1 MTYTPIVK
9 VKTLMI
15 GVFLMTKI
23 SKQMKLKALLEYS
36 QGQFSKNQ
44 ISKKYGLNR
53 QHFRMLSA
61 AYESFGTDFLLNPPK
76 ITSTF
81 RIKIA
86 SWAIQNNASY
96 SAVATKFGY
105 INVRQIQ
112 QWKEIYRTEG
122 PNGLC
127 LIQKGRKSTVTA
139 KKENNNKTVLSP
151 TENRLK
157 QLEAENLEL
166 RIKNEALK
174 LLASMKQQTK
184 KLPK

>member
-1 MTYTPIVK
+1 
-9 VKTLMI
+9 
-15 GVFLMTKI
+15 
-23 SKQMKLKALLEYS
+23 MKLKALLEYG

-53 QHFRMLSA
+53 HYFNILCA
-61 AYESFGTDFLLNPPK
+61 AYESFGTDFLLNSPK
-76 ITSTF
+76 ITSTL

-112 QWKEIYRTEG
+112 QWEEIYRTEG
-122 PNGLC
+122 SNGFC
-127 LIQKGRKSTVTA
+127 LIQKERKSSMMT
-139 KKENNNKTVLSP
+139 KKKTNNKKVLSH

-157 QLEAENLEL
+157 
-166 RIKNEALK
+166 
-174 LLASMKQQTK
+174 LL
-184 KLPK
+184 

>member
-1 MTYTPIVK
+1 
-9 VKTLMI
+9 MI

-23 SKQMKLKALLEYS
+23 SKQMKLKALLEYN

-53 QHFRMLSA
+53 HYFRMLCA
-61 AYESFGTDFLLNPPK
+61 AYESFGTDFLLNPLK

-96 SAVATKFGY
+96 CEVATKFGY

-127 LIQKGRKSTVTA
+127 LIQKGRKSTMTT
-139 KKENNNKTVLSP
+139 KKKTSNKTSNKKVLSP

>member
-1 MTYTPIVK
+1 
-9 VKTLMI
+9 
-15 GVFLMTKI
+15 MTKI
-23 SKQMKLKALLEYS
+23 SKQTKLKALLEYE
-36 QGQFSKNQ
+36 QGNISKHQ
-44 ISKKYGLNR
+44 ISKKYSLNR
-53 QHFRMLSA
+53 LQFHLMYA
-61 AYESFGTDFLLNPPK
+61 AYESFGPDFLLNPPK
-76 ITSTF
+76 ITSAF

-96 SAVATKFGY
+96 STVAAKFGY

-127 LIQKGRKSTVTA
+127 LIQKGRKPIMTT
-139 KKENNNKTVLSP
+139 KKKTNKKKVLSP
-151 TENRLK
+151 IENRLK
-157 QLEAENLEL
+157 QLETENLEL
-166 RIKNEALK
+166 SIKNEALK

>member
-1 MTYTPIVK
+1 
-9 VKTLMI
+9 
-15 GVFLMTKI
+15 MTKI
-23 SKQMKLKALLEYS
+23 SKQTKLKAILEYH
-36 QGQFSKNQ
+36 QGNSSKNQ
-44 ISKKYGLNR
+44 ISRKYGIEKARFNL
-53 QHFRMLSA
+53 MCV
-61 AYESFGTDFLLNPPK
+61 AYEYFGSDFLLNPPK
-76 ITSTF
+76 ITSAF

-96 SAVATKFGY
+96 RAVAAKFGY

-127 LIQKGRKSTVTA
+127 LIQKGRKATMTT
-139 KKENNNKTVLSP
+139 KKKVNKKKILSS

>member
-1 MTYTPIVK
+1 
-9 VKTLMI
+9 MI
-15 GVFLMTKI
+15 GVFFMTKH
-23 SKQMKLKALLEYS
+23 SKQTKIKALLEYN
-36 QGQFSKNQ
+36 QGELSKNQ
-44 ISKKYGLNR
+44 ISKKYGLN
-53 QHFRMLSA
+53 QFPFRVMCA
-61 AYESFGTDFLLNPPK
+61 AYESFGTDFLLKPPK
-76 ITSTF
+76 ITGTF

-96 SAVATKFGY
+96 VQVAKKFGY
-105 INVRQIQ
+105 INKRQIQ

-127 LIQKGRKSTVTA
+127 LIQKGRKSTVTN
-139 KKENNNKTVLSP
+139 KNKTNNKKVLSP

-166 RIKNEALK
+166 RIKNESLK

-184 KLPK
+184 KSPK

>member
-1 MTYTPIVK
+1 
-9 VKTLMI
+9 
-15 GVFLMTKI
+15 MTKI
-23 SKQMKLKALLEYS
+23 SKQIKLKAILEYH
-36 QGQFSKNQ
+36 QGRFSKNQ
-44 ISKKYGLNR
+44 ISRKYGINQTRFNL
-53 QHFRMLSA
+53 MCV
-61 AYESFGTDFLLNPPK
+61 AYEYFGPDFLLNPPK
-76 ITSTF
+76 ITSAF

-96 SAVATKFGY
+96 SAVAAKFGY

-127 LIQKGRKSTVTA
+127 LIQKGRKSTMTT
-139 KKENNNKTVLSP
+139 KKKTNNKKVLSP

-166 RIKNEALK
+166 RIKNKALK